1 MLSSNKN
8 IQSITQLI
16 ENFKEYLSLEKE
28 CLKFDITDKLVRIVT
43 SLIVFVSIFVLSI
56 GVLLYMSFA
65 CVFWLAQYVGWF
77 LSFSIMAGVFLFAI
91 ILVLCNRKKW
101 IERPLTRFFA
111 GIILK

>member
-16 ENFKEYLSLEKE
+16 EAFKEYVSLEKE
-28 CLKFDITDKLVRIVT
+28 CLKFDLTDKLVRIVT
-43 SLIVFVSIFVLSI
+43 SMIVLASIFVLSI
-56 GVLLYMSFA
+56 GVLLYLSFA
-65 CVFWLAQYVGWF
+65 VAFWLATHVGWF
-77 LSFSIMAGVFLFAI
+77 LSFSIMAAAFLFMI
-91 ILVLCNRKKW
+91 ILLLCNRKRW